1 MNGLDGGSYESPFID
16 REGKEFGKHIIHGW
30 NLQILSGIQVL
41 RDVGLE
47 LEAGQIIC
55 LAGENGAGKSTLI
68 KILSGAEKPDKGR
81 ITIFGTTYDRLT
93 PGQAMALG
101 IATIYQDADLV
112 GSLTVSDNIFLGNE
126 ILKTGAFVNNRVQE
140 KKTEE
145 LLKSLSMDI
154 DPSMLVEE
162 LSPGQKQNL
171 QIAKALYQEA
181 RILIMD
187 EPTASLGEEET
198 ASLMNLVEQLRKK
211 GLGILYISHYLEEM
225 FRLGD
230 AAYVLKDGAMVRRLV
245 LKETDQDEL
254 IKAMVGR
261 DASNFYQKASTPSG
275 DQALKAE
282 HYSGNRIVK
291 DVSFTVSRGEVFGL
305 GGLVGAGRTELVRMI
320 YGADP
325 RDSGTLI
332 LDGKDVTPRNPKDAV
347 NKGVFLVSEDRK
359 GEGLFLIR
367 SAKENL
373 TISRNDRSF
382 FLNLKKERN
391 LVEESIQ
398 KLQIKVF
405 SQDQE
410 VGNLSG
416 GNQQKVVIS
425 RWLLEEGDVY
435 IFDEPTKGVDVG
447 AREEIYK
454 LIEKLAME
462 QKIVIMVSSNMPELI
477 SMSDRIGVMRDGRL
491 VNILDSEEATEDRLI
506 KEYIGV
512 KE

>member
-1 MNGLDGGSYESPFID
+1 MRPIFI
-16 REGKEFGKHIIHGW
+16 R
-30 NLQILSGIQVL
+30 
-41 RDVGLE
+41 
-47 LEAGQIIC
+47 
-55 LAGENGAGKSTLI
+55 
-68 KILSGAEKPDKGR
+68 
-81 ITIFGTTYDRLT
+81 
-93 PGQAMALG
+93 
-101 IATIYQDADLV
+101 
-112 GSLTVSDNIFLGNE
+112 
-126 ILKTGAFVNNRVQE
+126 
-140 KKTEE
+140 
-145 LLKSLSMDI
+145 
-154 DPSMLVEE
+154 
-162 LSPGQKQNL
+162 
-171 QIAKALYQEA
+171 
-181 RILIMD
+181 
-187 EPTASLGEEET
+187 
-198 ASLMNLVEQLRKK
+198 
-211 GLGILYISHYLEEM
+211 
-225 FRLGD
+225 
-230 AAYVLKDGAMVRRLV
+230 
-245 LKETDQDEL
+245 
-254 IKAMVGR
+254 
-261 DASNFYQKASTPSG
+261 KASTPSG

-462 QKIVIMVSSNMPELI
+462 QKI
-477 SMSDRIGVMRDGRL
+477 SDNGFLKHAGAYIHERPDRGHEGRTPGEHPGFGRGHRGQAHKRIYWC
-491 VNILDSEEATEDRLI
+491 E
-506 KEYIGV
+506 GV
-512 KE
+512 KGR

>member
-1 MNGLDGGSYESPFID
+1 MGNILSVDGICKSF
-16 REGKEFGKHIIHGW
+16 
-30 NLQILSGIQVL
+30 SGIQVL

-154 DPSMLVEE
+154 DPSTLVEE

-198 ASLMNLVEQLRKK
+198 ASLMNLVEQLKKK

-261 DASNFYQKASTPSG
+261 DASNFYQKASTPSK
-275 DQALKAE
+275 DQALKVE

-382 FLNLKKERN
+382 FLNLKKERD
-391 LVEESIQ
+391 LVEESIR

-491 VNILDSEEATEDRLI
+491 VKILDSEEATEDRLI

>member
-1 MNGLDGGSYESPFID
+1 MGNILSIDGVCKSF
-16 REGKEFGKHIIHGW
+16 
-30 NLQILSGIQVL
+30 SGIQVL
-41 RDVGLE
+41 RDVSLE

-68 KILSGAEKPDKGR
+68 KILSGAEKPDSGKL
-81 ITIFGTTYDRLT
+81 TIFGTTYDRMA
-93 PGQAMALG
+93 PRQAMDLG

-126 ILKTGAFVNNRVQE
+126 VLRTGAFVNSREQE
-140 KKTEE
+140 KKTRE
-145 LLKSLSMDI
+145 LLLSLSMDM
-154 DPSMLVEE
+154 DPSTPVEE

-181 RILIMD
+181 KILIMD

-198 ASLMNLVEQLRKK
+198 ASLMNLVEQLKRK
-211 GLGILYISHYLEEM
+211 GLGIIYISHYLEEM

-230 AAYVLKDGAMVRRLV
+230 VAYVLKDGSMVKKLV
-245 LKETDQDEL
+245 IKDTNQDEL

-261 DASNFYQKASTPSG
+261 DASNFYQKGSFSSG
-275 DQALKAE
+275 DMALKAE
-282 HYSGNRIVK
+282 HYSGNRIVR

-320 YGADP
+320 YGADKK
-325 RDSGTLI
+325 DSGTLT
-332 LDGKDVTPRNPKDAV
+332 LDKRQITPRNPKDAV
-347 NKGVFLVSEDRK
+347 KKGVFLVSEDRK

-373 TISRNDRSF
+373 TISKNDSSF
-382 FLNLKKERN
+382 FLNLKKEKE
-391 LVEESIQ
+391 LVDENIQ

-405 SQDQE
+405 SQEQE

-416 GNQQKVVIS
+416 GNQQKVAIS
-425 RWLLEEGDVY
+425 RWLLEDGDVY

-454 LIEKLAME
+454 LIEKLAKD

-491 VNILDSEEATEDRLI
+491 VRVLDSADVTEDSLI

>member
-1 MNGLDGGSYESPFID
+1 MGNILSMDGICKSF
-16 REGKEFGKHIIHGW
+16 
-30 NLQILSGIQVL
+30 SGIQVL

-145 LLKSLSMDI
+145 LLKS
-154 DPSMLVEE
+154 
-162 LSPGQKQNL
+162 
-171 QIAKALYQEA
+171 
-181 RILIMD
+181 LIMD

>member
-1 MNGLDGGSYESPFID
+1 MRNILSIDGICKSF
-16 REGKEFGKHIIHGW
+16 
-30 NLQILSGIQVL
+30 SGIQVL
-41 RDVGLE
+41 KDVSLE

-68 KILSGAEKPDKGR
+68 KILSGAEKPDKGK
-81 ITIFGTTYDRLT
+81 ITIFGTTYERMT
-93 PGQAMALG
+93 PGQAMHLG

-112 GSLTVSDNIFLGNE
+112 SSLTVSDNIFLGNE
-126 ILKTGAFVNNRVQE
+126 RLRGRAFVNSREQE
-140 KKTEE
+140 ERTRR
-145 LLKSLSMDI
+145 LLQSLSMDMK
-154 DPSMLVEE
+154 PSMLVEE

-211 GLGILYISHYLEEM
+211 GLGIIYISHYLEEM

-230 AAYVLKDGAMVRRLV
+230 MAYVLKDGAMVKKLM
-245 LKETDQDEL
+245 LKETNQDEL

-261 DASNFYQKASTPSG
+261 DASNFYQKGSFSSG
-275 DQALKAE
+275 DRALVAE
-282 HYSGNRIVK
+282 HYSGNRIVR
-291 DVSFTVSRGEVFGL
+291 DVSFSVSRGEVFGL

-320 YGADP
+320 YGADKK
-325 RDSGTLI
+325 DSGTLS
-332 LDGKDVTPRNPKDAV
+332 LDGKDITPTNPKSAV
-347 NKGVFLVSEDRK
+347 KRGVFLVSEDRK

-367 SAKENL
+367 SARENL
-373 TISRNDRSF
+373 TISKNDNSF
-382 FLNLKKERN
+382 FLNLRKEKGI
-391 LVEESIQ
+391 VDKSIQ
-398 KLQIKVF
+398 QLKIKVF
-405 SQDQE
+405 SQEQE

-425 RWLLEEGDVY
+425 RWLLEDGDVY

-454 LIEKLAME
+454 LIEKLAKE

-477 SMSDRIGVMRDGRL
+477 SMSDRIGVMREGRL
-491 VNILDSEEATEDRLI
+491 VRILDSADVTEDGLI

>member
-1 MNGLDGGSYESPFID
+1 M
-16 REGKEFGKHIIHGW
+16 
-30 NLQILSGIQVL
+30 
-41 RDVGLE
+41 
-47 LEAGQIIC
+47 
-55 LAGENGAGKSTLI
+55 
-68 KILSGAEKPDKGR
+68 
-81 ITIFGTTYDRLT
+81 
-93 PGQAMALG
+93 
-101 IATIYQDADLV
+101 
-112 GSLTVSDNIFLGNE
+112 
-126 ILKTGAFVNNRVQE
+126 
-140 KKTEE
+140 
-145 LLKSLSMDI
+145 
-154 DPSMLVEE
+154 
-162 LSPGQKQNL
+162 
-171 QIAKALYQEA
+171 
-181 RILIMD
+181 
-187 EPTASLGEEET
+187 
-198 ASLMNLVEQLRKK
+198 
-211 GLGILYISHYLEEM
+211 
-225 FRLGD
+225 
-230 AAYVLKDGAMVRRLV
+230 
-245 LKETDQDEL
+245 
-254 IKAMVGR
+254 
-261 DASNFYQKASTPSG
+261 
-275 DQALKAE
+275 
-282 HYSGNRIVK
+282 K

-359 GEGLFLIR
+359 GEGLFLIH
-367 SAKENL
+367 
-373 TISRNDRSF
+373 
-382 FLNLKKERN
+382 
-391 LVEESIQ
+391 LVEESIP

>member
-1 MNGLDGGSYESPFID
+1 MGNILSIDGICKSF
-16 REGKEFGKHIIHGW
+16 
-30 NLQILSGIQVL
+30 SGIQVL
-41 RDVGLE
+41 KDVSLE

-68 KILSGAEKPDKGR
+68 KILSGAEKPDKGK
-81 ITIFGTTYDRLT
+81 ITIFGTTYERMT
-93 PGQAMALG
+93 PGQAMHLG

-112 GSLTVSDNIFLGNE
+112 SSLTVSDNIFLGNE
-126 ILKTGAFVNNRVQE
+126 RLRGRAFVNSREQE
-140 KKTEE
+140 ERTRR
-145 LLKSLSMDI
+145 LLQSLSMDMK
-154 DPSMLVEE
+154 PSMLVEE

-171 QIAKALYQEA
+171 QIAKALHQEA

-211 GLGILYISHYLEEM
+211 GLGIIYISHYLEEM

-230 AAYVLKDGAMVRRLV
+230 MAYVLKDGAMVKKLM
-245 LKETDQDEL
+245 LKETNQDEL

-261 DASNFYQKASTPSG
+261 DASNFYQKGSFSSG
-275 DQALKAE
+275 DRALVAE
-282 HYSGNRIVK
+282 HYSGNRIVR
-291 DVSFTVSRGEVFGL
+291 DVSFSVSRGEVFGL

-320 YGADP
+320 YGADKK
-325 RDSGTLI
+325 DSGTLT
-332 LDGKDVTPRNPKDAV
+332 LDGKDITPTNPKSAV
-347 NKGVFLVSEDRK
+347 KRGVFLVSEDRK

-367 SAKENL
+367 SARENL
-373 TISRNDRSF
+373 TISKNDNSF
-382 FLNLKKERN
+382 FLNLRKEKGI
-391 LVEESIQ
+391 VD
-398 KLQIKVF
+398 
-405 SQDQE
+405 SQEQE

-425 RWLLEEGDVY
+425 RWLLEDGDVY

-454 LIEKLAME
+454 LIEKLAKE

-477 SMSDRIGVMRDGRL
+477 SMSDRIGVMREGRL
-491 VNILDSEEATEDRLI
+491 VRILDSADVTEDGLI

>member
-1 MNGLDGGSYESPFID
+1 
-16 REGKEFGKHIIHGW
+16 
-30 NLQILSGIQVL
+30 
-41 RDVGLE
+41 
-47 LEAGQIIC
+47 
-55 LAGENGAGKSTLI
+55 
-68 KILSGAEKPDKGR
+68 
-81 ITIFGTTYDRLT
+81 
-93 PGQAMALG
+93 
-101 IATIYQDADLV
+101 
-112 GSLTVSDNIFLGNE
+112 
-126 ILKTGAFVNNRVQE
+126 
-140 KKTEE
+140 
-145 LLKSLSMDI
+145 
-154 DPSMLVEE
+154 
-162 LSPGQKQNL
+162 
-171 QIAKALYQEA
+171 
-181 RILIMD
+181 
-187 EPTASLGEEET
+187 
-198 ASLMNLVEQLRKK
+198 
-211 GLGILYISHYLEEM
+211 M